1 MMGLDISTLEG
12 KEGETRATARVT
24 LGVTSRWLSDGGHKL
39 NYRSPFSSIDIHSIP
54 LGEKKEEE
62 NEEEKEIN
70 SNKMR

>member
-54 LGEKKEEE
+54 PGEKK
-62 NEEEKEIN
+62 K
-70 SNKMR
+70 KKTKKKKK